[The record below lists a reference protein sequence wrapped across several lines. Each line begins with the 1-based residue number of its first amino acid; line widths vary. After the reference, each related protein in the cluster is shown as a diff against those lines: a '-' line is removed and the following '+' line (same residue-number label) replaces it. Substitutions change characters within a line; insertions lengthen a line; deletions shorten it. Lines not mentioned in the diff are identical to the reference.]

1 MVTFLLLLAIE
12 ASLMPFEELRGTR
25 QNYTQFEM
33 TQKILSLAKNSMII
47 LNRNFNFDPQILK
60 NSQ

>member
-12 ASLMPFEELRGTR
+12 ASLMPFEELCGTR
-25 QNYTQFEM
+25 QNYVQFKM
-33 TQKILSLAKNSMII
+33 TQKILSLAKNSMIT